1 LAESQRALERFGS
14 AAKPLKDRAPSI
26 IVIAQHGF
34 EAFRREPHA
43 AGGEAFHMKKSVE
56 L

>member
-1 LAESQRALERFGS
+1 LAESQRALQRFGS
-14 AAKPLKDRAPSI
+14 AARPLRDRDPSI

-34 EAFRREPHA
+34 EAFLREPHA
-43 AGGEAFHMKKSVE
+43 AGGEAVHMKKSVE